1 MPEQERVPV
10 PDLATEDIPDDILS
24 SCSDLV
30 EEVADPLLPADR
42 TLVGLEEVTEGLLT
56 AKRVVYYP
64 NPDAEDDLSAVRLS
78 PGQAARQ
85 VIESARRSP
94 QPVLVTARCYGPD
107 MELRTVEFMPRTR
120 PRRR

>member
-1 MPEQERVPV
+1 MPV
-10 PDLATEDIPDDILS
+10 PDLATEDIPDDVLS

-42 TLVGLEEVTEGLLT
+42 TLVGLEEVT
-56 AKRVVYYP
+56 AKR
-64 NPDAEDDLSAVRLS
+64 
-78 PGQAARQ
+78 
-85 VIESARRSP
+85 
-94 QPVLVTARCYGPD
+94 VTARCYGPD